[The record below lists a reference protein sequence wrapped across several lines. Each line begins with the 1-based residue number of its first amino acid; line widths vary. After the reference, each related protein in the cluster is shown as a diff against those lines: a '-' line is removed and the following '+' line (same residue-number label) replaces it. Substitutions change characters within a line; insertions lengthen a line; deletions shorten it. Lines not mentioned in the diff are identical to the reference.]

1 MNEGPS
7 TSKLWT
13 TGNTQSHISTE
24 GGMTE
29 ASAADRRDM
38 DAEDTKKSKKDKW
51 KNFFTPSNPDLWI
64 ALGVIAVVI
73 ILVCLFVVVVAV
85 LCVLFV
91 CVCIRKQKQRYS
103 SNIIQHNK

>member
-1 MNEGPS
+1 
-7 TSKLWT
+7 
-13 TGNTQSHISTE
+13 
-24 GGMTE
+24 MTE

-73 ILVCLFVVVVAV
+73 ILVCLFVCCCGRVA
-85 LCVLFV
+85 CVV
-91 CVCIRKQKQRYS
+91 CVCVLENQNRRYRSNITQHKKYDNFFQHMHKQKQ
-103 SNIIQHNK
+103 

>member
-1 MNEGPS
+1 
-7 TSKLWT
+7 
-13 TGNTQSHISTE
+13 
-24 GGMTE
+24 MTE

-73 ILVCLFVVVVAV
+73 ILVG
-85 LCVLFV
+85 LFV
-91 CVCIRKQKQRYS
+91 CWRCCVLCAVFLCVY
-103 SNIIQHNK
+103 

>member
-1 MNEGPS
+1 
-7 TSKLWT
+7 
-13 TGNTQSHISTE
+13 
-24 GGMTE
+24 MTE

-103 SNIIQHNK
+103 SNITQHNK